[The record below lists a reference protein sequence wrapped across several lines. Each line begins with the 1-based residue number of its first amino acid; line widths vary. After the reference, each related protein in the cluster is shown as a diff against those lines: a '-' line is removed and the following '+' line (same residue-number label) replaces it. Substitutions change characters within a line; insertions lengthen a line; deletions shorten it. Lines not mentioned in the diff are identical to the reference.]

1 MSSQSGKHPPT
12 DPDPAFGAA
21 VASAQAAVA
30 GLADKYVGWV
40 NDDLKRL
47 DAAIATVTDG
57 RNADALREVY
67 GVAHDIKGQGSTFGY
82 HLVTDI
88 GQLLC
93 RYTER
98 AIEHQKVDRTV
109 IDAHVEALR
118 TVIDNR
124 IQGPA
129 GELGREILDA
139 LKGVAEKSFA

>member
-1 MSSQSGKHPPT
+1 VNQKKDMSDQ
-12 DPDPAFGAA
+12 AFGAA
-21 VASAQAAVA
+21 VANAQAAVA
-30 GLADKYVGWV
+30 GLSEQYIGWV

-57 RNADALREVY
+57 KNAQALRDVY

-93 RYTER
+93 RYADE
-98 AIEHQKVDRTV
+98 AIQHGKVDRDV
-109 IDAHVEALR
+109 IDAHVIALR
-118 TVIDNR
+118 TVVNNR

-129 GELGREILDA
+129 GELGAEIIEA
-139 LKGVAEKSFA
+139 LKGAAQKSFA

>member
-1 MSSQSGKHPPT
+1 MTSDSGKPSPSR
-12 DPDPAFGAA
+12 PDPEFGAA
-21 VASAQAAVA
+21 VANAQAAVA
-30 GLADKYVGWV
+30 GLSDKYIGWV

-47 DAAIATVTDG
+47 DAAIAAVTDG
-57 RNADALREVY
+57 SNSAALREVY

-82 HLVTDI
+82 HLITDI
-88 GQLLC
+88 GLLLC

-98 AIEHQKVDRTV
+98 AIERQKVDRAV

-118 TVIDNR
+118 TVVDNR